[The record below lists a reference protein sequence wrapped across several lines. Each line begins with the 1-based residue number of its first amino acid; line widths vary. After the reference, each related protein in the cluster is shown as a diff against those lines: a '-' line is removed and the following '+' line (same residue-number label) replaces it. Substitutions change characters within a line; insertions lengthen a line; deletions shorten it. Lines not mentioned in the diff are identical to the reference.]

1 MNLSAHFTL
10 GELTQTEV
18 RADNSCPLALIPDLT
33 KTADMLERIR
43 AALSADKGFDVPL
56 LVSSAYRSDAVNKA
70 VGGQPSSDH
79 LKALA
84 ADFKAP
90 AYGTPYDVAKFLS
103 KHLDDL
109 GIGQCIHEFGRW
121 VHVSQRA
128 PLKPVNRVIT
138 ISSAGVEIG
147 VQVVA

>member
-1 MNLSAHFTL
+1 ME
-10 GELTQTEV
+10 ELTHTDV
-18 RADNSCPLALIPDLT
+18 RTDNLCPLELIPDLT

-43 AALSADKGFDVPL
+43 SALGAVKGFDVPII
-56 LVSSAYRSDAVNKA
+56 VTSGYRSEAVNKA

-84 ADFKAP
+84 VDFKAP
-90 AYGTPYDVAKFLS
+90 AFGTPYEVAKFLS
-103 KHLDDL
+103 GKLDAL

-128 PLKPVNRVIT
+128 PLNPVNRVIT
-138 ISSAGVEIG
+138 ISSAGTQLG